1 MAAGIY
7 YLKCAGYNKNIMSVD
22 EKLYSDIPPTKLRNK
37 EEKFEPAKT
46 NKFWLTIASLFFYN
60 MLQNRFY
67 AFRYKGEEG
76 VTEKGVPTILFAP
89 HCNWW
94 DGIVLYNVT
103 HRLFRREIRLMVEEL
118 NRFPL
123 LRHGGAYSVCKKS
136 PQSAMKALQYSVDV
150 VGDLKNMLCIF
161 PQGIIRPPHFRPLEF
176 QTGLA
181 YIAQNAV
188 KRYGKVNLVPVA
200 IEYCFLRDNRP
211 EVIVEFGEKISLT
224 DPKVDRKSLTH
235 LLERSLQETCDKQFN
250 EISGG
255 EISDYKILFKQHL
268 KWYRRIE
275 QRLKRIDV
283 PPVAD
288 V

>member
-1 MAAGIY
+1 
-7 YLKCAGYNKNIMSVD
+7 MSV
-22 EKLYSDIPPTKLRNK
+22 EEQLYSDIPPTKLRNK
-37 EEKFEPAKT
+37 EEKFKPAKT
-46 NKFWLTIASLFFYN
+46 TRFWLTIASLFFFN

-67 AFRYKGEEG
+67 AFRYKGAED
-76 VTEKGVPTILFAP
+76 VIEKGVPTILFAP

-94 DGIVLYNVT
+94 DGIVLYNIT
-103 HRLFRREIRLMVEEL
+103 HRIFHKEIRLMVEEL

-123 LRHGGAYSVCKKS
+123 LRRGGAYSVCKKS

-150 VGDLKNMLCIF
+150 VGDLKNILCIF
-161 PQGIIRPPHFRPLEF
+161 PQGIIRPPHFRPIEF

-188 KRYGKVNLVPVA
+188 KRYGKVNLVPLA
-200 IEYCFLRDNRP
+200 IDYCFFRDNRP
-211 EVIVEFGEKISLT
+211 EVIVEFGSKIELT
-224 DPKVDRKSLTH
+224 DSKIDRKTLTH
-235 LLERSLQETCDKQFN
+235 MLEKSLQVTCDKQFH
-250 EISGG
+250 EIATG
-255 EISDYKILFKQHL
+255 EITDYKILFKQHL

>member
-1 MAAGIY
+1 MI
-7 YLKCAGYNKNIMSVD
+7 VE

-37 EEKFEPAKT
+37 EEKFTPAKT
-46 NKFWLTIASLFFYN
+46 SRFWLMVASLFFFN

-67 AFRYKGEEG
+67 AFRYKGAEG
-76 VTEKGVPTILFAP
+76 VMEKGVPTILYAP

-94 DGIVLYNVT
+94 DGIVFYNIT
-103 HRLFRREIRLMVEEL
+103 HRIFHKEIRLMIEEL

-123 LRHGGAYSVCKKS
+123 LRRGGAYSVCKKS
-136 PQSAMKALQYSVDV
+136 PQSAMKALKYSVDV

-161 PQGIIRPPHFRPLEF
+161 PQGIIRPPHYRPMVF

-181 YIAQNAV
+181 YIVQKAAE
-188 KRYGKVNLVPVA
+188 KYGKVNLVPVSFD
-200 IEYCFLRDNRP
+200 YCFFRDNRP
-211 EVIVEFGEKISLT
+211 EVVVTFGERLT
-224 DPKVDRKSLTH
+224 FTKDSVDKDRKDLTH
-235 LLERSLQETCDKQFN
+235 ILERGLVKACDEQF
-250 EISGG
+250 EDISHGKV
-255 EISDYKILFKQHL
+255 EDYNILFKQHL